1 MVDCSSAAMAM
12 LSRGPPKDR
21 DYDGASQLS
30 QQQRR
35 NLGDLGAGFPELRKV
50 RTRRISSPGIKT
62 FHTRSYTLS
71 PCFCAQ
77 AVDLANSD
85 QDRIKKTQKYLK
97 ENGIQGIQNQ
107 MRIAMALKAEGVLT
121 DRVWY
126 TMHTLIAGNAIGKNL
141 KDPFLPLQHPL
152 NIESAKNKKW

>member
-1 MVDCSSAAMAM
+1 M
-12 LSRGPPKDR
+12 
-21 DYDGASQLS
+21 
-30 QQQRR
+30 
-35 NLGDLGAGFPELRKV
+35 
-50 RTRRISSPGIKT
+50 
-62 FHTRSYTLS
+62 
-71 PCFCAQ
+71 
-77 AVDLANSD
+77 
-85 QDRIKKTQKYLK
+85 K

>member
-1 MVDCSSAAMAM
+1 MCVRVTQDI
-12 LSRGPPKDR
+12 
-21 DYDGASQLS
+21 
-30 QQQRR
+30 
-35 NLGDLGAGFPELRKV
+35 DLG
-50 RTRRISSPGIKT
+50 
-62 FHTRSYTLS
+62 
-71 PCFCAQ
+71 
-77 AVDLANSD
+77 NSD
-85 QDRIKKTQKYLK
+85 VHRIKRFQKYLRD
-97 ENGIQGIQNQ
+97 NQIMGIQNQ